1 MPKGWNST
9 VCTVPGT
16 SRLLTSAL
24 LKGGR
29 MKATASTITIAS
41 DPTSPKFQ
49 PVSEARGTRRIRQWS
64 LRATKLRR
72 SRMVAA
78 SASQSA
84 VRKYM
89 SGLVSL
95 STSTARIDP
104 LGRRAA
110 RPCRRR
116 KVHQAVHSPV
126 ATVQARITTST
137 SRSQPSRWRKARSGV
152 SWRRRRISRLPS
164 SARSRTTPKASRAP
178 AAAIARTSRVP
189 LEIDHPPLRR
199 GLEVVRRTHHPPAQR
214 LVPAADLGQARL
226 RAAEPARV
234 EVDHQ
239 VAMAA
244 NAQIEKGL
252 DPGGVARG
260 GYDDGAAPGAPVLA
274 LRLEQAG
281 QGVGPVRLGQGE
293 LLQQALTLLITARGL
308 DQVQRP
314 VVGDES
320 HGGAPAQ
327 SAVGDRGGQADRV
340 LQRRVGSLTGVDAG
354 LEVEH
359 DPGIAALPGLEA
371 PAHETPQPG
380 RGGPVDPLEAV
391 GGNVL
396 ADGGGVGR
404 EIDQA
409 PPGLLV
415 SGHAGRQRLE

>member
-116 KVHQAVHSPV
+116 KVHQAVHSPL
-126 ATVQARITTST
+126 ATTSAT
-137 SRSQPSRWRKARSGV
+137 RPASRSCAV
-152 SWRRRRISRLPS
+152 ERL
-164 SARSRTTPKASRAP
+164 RLDPKATIAWTEKVVMRAP
-178 AAAIARTSRVP
+178 AC
-189 LEIDHPPLRR
+189 
-199 GLEVVRRTHHPPAQR
+199 
-214 LVPAADLGQARL
+214 
-226 RAAEPARV
+226 
-234 EVDHQ
+234 
-239 VAMAA
+239 
-244 NAQIEKGL
+244 
-252 DPGGVARG
+252 GGV
-260 GYDDGAAPGAPVLA
+260 
-274 LRLEQAG
+274 
-281 QGVGPVRLGQGE
+281 
-293 LLQQALTLLITARGL
+293 
-308 DQVQRP
+308 
-314 VVGDES
+314 
-320 HGGAPAQ
+320 
-327 SAVGDRGGQADRV
+327 
-340 LQRRVGSLTGVDAG
+340 
-354 LEVEH
+354 
-359 DPGIAALPGLEA
+359 
-371 PAHETPQPG
+371 
-380 RGGPVDPLEAV
+380 
-391 GGNVL
+391 
-396 ADGGGVGR
+396 
-404 EIDQA
+404 
-409 PPGLLV
+409 
-415 SGHAGRQRLE
+415 